1 MVKQFLQRDQV
12 SRSKPVFA
20 GCQRL
25 GWELGPFE
33 GPPTLKPPALPGD
46 TYLNLETAVGT

>member
-1 MVKQFLQRDQV
+1 VIKCPEAGLYSRVVK
-12 SRSKPVFA
+12 
-20 GCQRL
+20 

-46 TYLNLETAVGT
+46 TYLLIYCELVTISN